1 MKCPRCQ
8 HESSVQ
14 AKFCER
20 CGAPLERVCA
30 DCGSQVSSTAKFCS
44 QCGRSLEL
52 VANKPRFGS
61 PKPYTPRHLA
71 DKILDSRVA
80 LEGERKQVTVLFA
93 DMKGS
98 TELLADLDPEDGQKL
113 LHPVLE
119 RMVESVNRYEGAV
132 STVLGDGVMAL
143 FGAPLAHED
152 HAVRACY
159 AALRMQQT
167 IARYSDEV
175 RRSHGVPIMIRVGI
189 NSGEIVVRA
198 ISDDLHID
206 YTVVGQTLHLA
217 ARMEQIAQPG
227 STLMTANTFKLAE
240 GYVSVRSLGPVPVK
254 GISDP
259 VQVFELTGAAAARTR
274 LQAAVGRGLTR
285 FIGRSVEMAD
295 LGRALQL
302 ACNGQGQIMAIV
314 GEAGVGKSR
323 LVYEF
328 VHSHHMGNCLVLEA
342 NSISYGR
349 ATPYL
354 PVIELLKQYF
364 KIDVRDSTR
373 SIHEKVSGKILT
385 LDASLLD
392 AIPPVLD
399 LLEALDAEHPF
410 RSLDPLQHRQST
422 YQAVTR
428 LLLSESRIQPLIIIF
443 EDLHWNDFLS
453 LGLLDALVVGA
464 QESRLLL
471 LVSYRPSYKDT
482 WENRPNYRQLHL
494 KPFAGEDQTE
504 LLQVL
509 LGSDA
514 NLTKLKT
521 FVMEHASGNPFFAEE
536 IVRGLADSGV
546 LEGTRGKYHLAKP
559 PSSVEVPPTV
569 QAVLAARIDSLP
581 SSEKHLLQEAAVIG
595 HDIPLSLLH
604 AICGLTEDE
613 LGGLLGNLQ
622 DAEFLYAAQL
632 FPELQ
637 YRFKHAF
644 THDVTYSG
652 VLRERR
658 RDIHARTL
666 GAMEK
671 LYADRLGEHVER
683 LAHHAVHGELKEKA
697 VRYLRQAG
705 RKAAAR
711 MALTD
716 ARTWL
721 EQALDIL
728 KRLPESPAQMEQAFE
743 IRLELRTLLRQ
754 LGEGRQ
760 MLEHLRE
767 AEIIAEKLK
776 DDRRRGL
783 VCAFMTTVQATLDEL
798 DKALATGSRALE
810 IAERFDDARLRIIAT
825 SHLEQ
830 VHYYRGDYAR
840 VIELALKNLAK
851 LPPDWDHE
859 YFGMSVPASIFNRAW
874 LIMSLAELGRFA
886 EAAKYEAEAIRIAEP
901 TQHAFT
907 IGWAHFASTMP
918 HFLKGDWVKASS
930 RVAHWITMLQ
940 TGNVG
945 IHLPWAVAASAWAIA
960 QIGETGE
967 AQERIAEAEQ
977 LLERQATRGIVG
989 HRSWAYQAV
998 GRACLLLDRLD
1009 DALRLAECALETS
1022 RQQPGFAAH
1031 AQHLLGDIASSSCR
1045 FDPENAISHYRE
1057 ALALAQKQGMRP
1069 IAAHCYFGLGALYR
1083 QINNP
1088 EQARENL
1095 TIATTMYCDMDMGY
1109 WLKQCDARPDL
1120 FQQMKPHRVE

>member
-1 MKCPRCQ
+1 L
-8 HESSVQ
+8 
-14 AKFCER
+14 
-20 CGAPLERVCA
+20 GAR
-30 DCGSQVSSTAKFCS
+30 K
-44 QCGRSLEL
+44 R
-52 VANKPRFGS
+52 N
-61 PKPYTPRHLA
+61 TPRYLA
-71 DKILDSRVA
+71 DRILVSRVA

-93 DMKGS
+93 DIKGS
-98 TELLADLDPEDGQKL
+98 TELLADLDPEDAQKL
-113 LHPVLE
+113 LDPVLE
-119 RMVESVNRYEGAV
+119 RMVEGVHRYEGV
-132 STVLGDGVMAL
+132 VISVMGDGVMAL

-175 RRSHGVPIMIRVGI
+175 QRSHGVPIVIRVGL

-198 ISDDLHID
+198 ISNDLHMD
-206 YTVVGQTLHLA
+206 YTAVGQTVHLA
-217 ARMEQIAQPG
+217 ARMEQIAKPG
-227 STLMTANTFKLAE
+227 SALMTANTFKLAE
-240 GYVSVRSLGPVPVK
+240 GYVVVRSLGPVPVK

-274 LQAAVGRGLTR
+274 LEAAVGRGLTR

-295 LGRALQL
+295 LRRALQL
-302 ACNGQGQIMAIV
+302 ARNGQGQIVAIV

-323 LVYEF
+323 LVHEF
-328 VHSHHMGNCLVLEA
+328 VHAHRLRNCLVLEA
-342 NSISYGR
+342 SSISYGR

-364 KIDVRDSTR
+364 KIDVHDTRR

-410 RSLDPLQHRQST
+410 RSLDPLEHRQST

-428 LLLSESRIQPLIIIF
+428 LLLNESRIQPLIIIF
-443 EDLHWNDFLS
+443 EDLHWNDLLS

-464 QESRLLL
+464 LESRLLL
-471 LVSYRPSYKDT
+471 LVSYRPSYKDE
-482 WENRPNYRQLHL
+482 WGNRPNYRQLHL
-494 KPFAGEDQTE
+494 KPFAGEDLTE

-514 NLTKLKT
+514 DLTKLKS
-521 FVMEHASGNPFFAEE
+521 FVMERANGNPFFAEE

-569 QAVLAARIDSLP
+569 QAVLAARIDALP
-581 SSEKHLLQEAAVIG
+581 APEKHLLQEAAVIG
-595 HDIPLSLLH
+595 YDIPLSLLQ

-613 LGGLLGNLQ
+613 LGGLIGNLQ

-637 YRFKHAF
+637 YRFKHSF

-666 GAMEK
+666 DAMER

-683 LAHHAVHGELKEKA
+683 LAHHAVRGELKEKA
-697 VRYLRQAG
+697 VRYLQQAG
-705 RKAAAR
+705 GKAAAR

-728 KRLPESPAQMEQAFE
+728 KILPESPALMEQAFE
-743 IRLELRTLLRQ
+743 IRLELRALLRQ
-754 LGEGRQ
+754 LGEGRK

-767 AEIIAEKLK
+767 AEAISERLK
-776 DDRRRGL
+776 DDRRRGQ
-783 VCAFMTTVQATLDEL
+783 VCAFMTTVLSTFDEL
-798 DKALATGSRALE
+798 DEALATGNRALE
-810 IAERFDDARLRIIAT
+810 IAHNLGDLRLRILAT

-830 VHYYRGDYAR
+830 AHYYRGDYEH
-840 VIELALKNLAK
+840 VLELARKNLAE
-851 LPPDWDHE
+851 LPPDWVHQ
-859 YFGMSVPASIFNRAW
+859 YFGMSVPASVFGRVY
-874 LIMSLAELGRFA
+874 LTMSLGELGRFA
-886 EAAKYEAEAIRIAEP
+886 EGARYEAEAIQLAEP
-901 TQHAFT
+901 TQHAHT
-907 IGWAHFASTMP
+907 ICWAHFAASVL
-918 HFLKGDWVKASS
+918 HLLKGEWAKAHLLVEPWINPP
-930 RVAHWITMLQ
+930 RTAHM
-940 TGNVG
+940 VMVR
-945 IHLPWAVAASAWAIA
+945 PWAVASAAWALA
-960 QIGETGE
+960 QGGNASE
-967 AQERIAEAEQ
+967 ALSRVREAED
-977 LLERQATRGIVG
+977 LLESEEAREIGQ
-989 HRSWAYQAV
+989 HHSWAYAAV
-998 GRACLLLDRLD
+998 GRACLLVGQLD
-1009 DALRLAECALETS
+1009 DAWRLGFRSVESS
-1022 RQQPGFAAH
+1022 RRQAGFAAH
-1031 AQHLLGDIASSSCR
+1031 AQRLLGDIATHQER
-1045 FDPENAISHYRE
+1045 FDAEAGTTYYRA
-1057 ALALAQKQGMRP
+1057 ALALAQLHGMRP
-1069 IAAHCYFGLGALYR
+1069 LVAHCHLGLGKLYR
-1083 QINNP
+1083 RSGQP
-1088 EQARENL
+1088 DDARENL
-1095 TIATTMYCDMDMGY
+1095 TTAMTMYREMNMGFWLNRREADMVSFSD
-1109 WLKQCDARPDL
+1109 
-1120 FQQMKPHRVE
+1120 VEFAAGLSSKAPVPGGSGGST

>member
-1 MKCPRCQ
+1 M
-8 HESSVQ
+8 
-14 AKFCER
+14 
-20 CGAPLERVCA
+20 
-30 DCGSQVSSTAKFCS
+30 SSTAKFCS
-44 QCGRSLEL
+44 QCGHSLEP

-61 PKPYTPRHLA
+61 PKPYSPQHLA
-71 DKILDSRVA
+71 DKILVSRAA

-93 DMKGS
+93 DIKGS
-98 TELLADLDPEDGQKL
+98 TELLADLDPEDAQKL
-113 LHPVLE
+113 LDPVLE
-119 RMVESVNRYEGAV
+119 RMVEGVNRYEGTV
-132 STVLGDGVMAL
+132 SSVMGDGVMAL

-167 IARYSDEV
+167 IAQYSDEV
-175 RRSHGVPIMIRVGI
+175 QRSHGVPIMIRVGL

-198 ISDDLHID
+198 ISNDLHMD
-206 YTVVGQTLHLA
+206 YTVIGQTLHLA
-217 ARMEQIAQPG
+217 ARMEQIAKPG
-227 STLMTANTFKLAE
+227 SILMTANTFKLAE
-240 GYVSVRSLGPVPVK
+240 GYVPVRSLGPVPVK

-259 VQVFELTGAAAARTR
+259 VRVFELTGAAAARTR
-274 LQAAVGRGLTR
+274 LQAAVGRGGLTR

-295 LGRALQL
+295 IRRALQL
-302 ACNGQGQIMAIV
+302 ACSGQGQIMAIV

-323 LVYEF
+323 LVHEF
-328 VHSHHMGNCLVLEA
+328 VHSHHPENCLVLEA
-342 NSISYGR
+342 GSISYGR

-364 KIDVRDSTR
+364 KIDVHDGTR

-392 AIPPVLD
+392 AIPPILD

-410 RSLDPLQHRQST
+410 RLLDPLQHRQST
-422 YQAVTR
+422 YRAVTR

-443 EDLHWNDFLS
+443 EDLHWNDPLS

-464 QESRLLL
+464 LESRLLL
-471 LVSYRPSYKDT
+471 LVSYRPSYKDE
-482 WENRPNYRQLHL
+482 WGNRPNYRQLHL
-494 KPFAGEDQTE
+494 KPFAGEDLTE

-514 NLTKLKT
+514 NLTKLKS
-521 FVMEHASGNPFFAEE
+521 FVMERASGNPFFAEE

-546 LEGTRGKYHLAKP
+546 LEGTRGKYCLAKP
-559 PSSVEVPPTV
+559 LSSVEVPPTV
-569 QAVLAARIDSLP
+569 QAVLAARIDALP
-581 SSEKHLLQEAAVIG
+581 APEKHLLQEAAVIG
-595 HDIPLSLLH
+595 YDIPLSLLH

-613 LGGLLGNLQ
+613 VGGLLGNLQ

-637 YRFKHAF
+637 YRFKHSF

-658 RDIHARTL
+658 RDIHARTVD
-666 GAMEK
+666 AMER
-671 LYADRLGEHVER
+671 LYADRLGEHVDR
-683 LAHHAVHGELKEKA
+683 LAHHAVRGELKEKA

-705 RKAAAR
+705 GRAAAR

-728 KRLPESPAQMEQAFE
+728 KTLPKSSAQMEQAFE
-743 IRLELRTLLRQ
+743 ISLELRALLRQ

-767 AEIIAEKLK
+767 AEIIAEELK

-783 VCAFMTTVQATLDEL
+783 VCAFMTTVQATLGEL
-798 DKALATGSRALE
+798 DEALATGSRALQ
-810 IAERFDDARLRIIAT
+810 IAERFDDAKLGIIAT

-830 VHYYRGDYAR
+830 THYYRGDYEH
-840 VIELALKNLAK
+840 VIELARKNLAK
-851 LPPDWDHE
+851 LPPDWVHE
-859 YFGMSVPASIFNRAW
+859 YFGMSVPASIFDRAW

-886 EAAKYEAEAIRIAEP
+886 DAAKYEAEVIRIAEP
-901 TQHAFT
+901 TEHAFT
-907 IGWAHFASTMP
+907 IGWAHFALTMP
-918 HFLKGDWVKASS
+918 SFLKGDWVKARS
-930 RVAHWITMLQ
+930 RVGHWITMIR
-940 TGNVG
+940 TGNAG
-945 IHLPWAVAASAWAIA
+945 IHLPWAVAASAWAMA

-967 AQERIAEAEQ
+967 AQECIAEAEP
-977 LLERQATRGIVG
+977 LLERHATRGIVG

-998 GRACLLLDRLD
+998 GRACLLLDRTD
-1009 DALRLAECALETS
+1009 DALRLAECALEAS

-1031 AQHLLGDIASSSCR
+1031 AQHLLGDIASSSRR
-1045 FDPENAISHYRE
+1045 FDPENAIGHYQE
-1057 ALALAQKQGMRP
+1057 ALALAQQHGMRP
-1069 IAAHCYFGLGALYR
+1069 IAAHCHFSLGTVYR
-1083 QINNP
+1083 RIDNR
-1088 EQARENL
+1088 EHARENFM
-1095 TIATTMYCDMDMGY
+1095 IATTMYRDMDMGY
-1109 WLKQCDARPDL
+1109 WLTQCDAQSDL